1 MDSGKKTINHVEI
14 RKILP
19 VQDGYRMPGE
29 YEPHRGCILIWPER
43 PGSWRNGAREAKKA
57 FADVIRAIAK
67 SEEVYL
73 AASGKTFSEAEKLAQ
88 RLQTDEALY
97 PIRVFAAETDDAW
110 ARDVGPTFVTDGQEV
125 RGINWEFNAWGGTED
140 GLYAS
145 W

>member
-88 RLQTDEALY
+88 RLQMKHC
-97 PIRVFAAETDDAW
+97 IR
-110 ARDVGPTFVTDGQEV
+110 
-125 RGINWEFNAWGGTED
+125 
-140 GLYAS
+140 
-145 W
+145 